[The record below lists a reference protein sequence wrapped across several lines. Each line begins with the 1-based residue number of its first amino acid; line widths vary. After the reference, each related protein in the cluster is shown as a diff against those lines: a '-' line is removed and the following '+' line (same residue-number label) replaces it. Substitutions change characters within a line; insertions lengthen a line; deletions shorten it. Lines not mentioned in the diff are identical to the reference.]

1 MKDINDEM
9 RNISDKPENADELN
23 MDDALKK
30 MSMDH
35 EPDFD
40 TYIKKTIN
48 NRIKKIAAKTCITII
63 AAVIVIFFCISPLM
77 NLCFTNAAKLNDG
90 EDSTLLKTMR
100 AYYETLYPY
109 YEVCGIDV
117 EKDGFGCYTLNMNVT
132 DHTGLQ
138 IIGTTDVVMEMKLGK
153 MSVKSDPEGRATFT
167 LGRFDQNNKITQQE
181 LEQLYLDIEALP
193 ESAVIYA
200 SVSQKEAE
208 DMFTLME
215 KTKDK
220 VDLQWLQIYETE
232 SNFQAGVS
240 LNLSCAY
247 SDQDRRDDMDA
258 DDIRRI
264 YIKNLETLRDNFD
277 IWKDLGLYSVSSVYN
292 SDNTEIIDDLLSE
305 AKEHDLLESKNY
317 CISGSRDE
325 VLIYLQ
331 AWEAEWDNV
340 QIDKVNYS
348 KFG

>member
-1 MKDINDEM
+1 M
-9 RNISDKPENADELN
+9 
-23 MDDALKK
+23 
-30 MSMDH
+30 
-35 EPDFD
+35 
-40 TYIKKTIN
+40 
-48 NRIKKIAAKTCITII
+48 
-63 AAVIVIFFCISPLM
+63 
-77 NLCFTNAAKLNDG
+77 
-90 EDSTLLKTMR
+90 
-100 AYYETLYPY
+100 
-109 YEVCGIDV
+109 
-117 EKDGFGCYTLNMNVT
+117 
-132 DHTGLQ
+132 
-138 IIGTTDVVMEMKLGK
+138 
-153 MSVKSDPEGRATFT
+153 
-167 LGRFDQNNKITQQE
+167 
-181 LEQLYLDIEALP
+181 
-193 ESAVIYA
+193 
-200 SVSQKEAE
+200 
-208 DMFTLME
+208 
-215 KTKDK
+215 
-220 VDLQWLQIYETE
+220 QWLQIYETE